1 MLWLIIVFAECVVL
15 ILCHVALVVASL
27 AAGVLGD
34 VAGLLVLLDGLH
46 LVDGALLLL
55 LLGACLA
62 HLLLILRPAS
72 LVSLVSLAL
81 VATISLSVIT
91 LVILLTVVTL
101 VILAMFYHG
110 VMLAIHIIA
119 VVSSFFM
126 TGECC

>member
-1 MLWLIIVFAECVVL
+1 MLWLIIVFVECVVL

-34 VAGLLVLLDGLH
+34 VAGIIVLLDGLH
-46 LVDGALLLL
+46 LVDGAVLL
-55 LLGACLA
+55 LLGARLVC
-62 HLLLILRPAS
+62 LLLSLRLAS
-72 LVSLVSLAL
+72 LVSLVRLAI